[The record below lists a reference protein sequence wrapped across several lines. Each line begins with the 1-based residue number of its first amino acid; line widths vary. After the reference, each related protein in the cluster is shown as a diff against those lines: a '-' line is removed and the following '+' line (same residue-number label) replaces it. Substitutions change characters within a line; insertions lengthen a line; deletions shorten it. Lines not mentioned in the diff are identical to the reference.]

1 MTSQGRHNNSTTK
14 PAVLAFDFNQTLI
27 DFDALRPAFA
37 EFFHDAAA
45 LDEWFS
51 LLLHYSTVV
60 TLTDSYSDFS
70 ALGRAVFSMLAEGKG
85 LRVSEEERSRVFQA
99 MLSLPAH
106 PEVPEALARLRA
118 AGFRMVVLTNSP
130 HASVDVQIGKAGI
143 AQYFDEVISVRLGAP
158 LQARSRSLSVCG
170 TASGS
175 RDRRTDVDR
184 RPRLGRLRR
193 DPGGLPWSLR
203 CAAEK
208 AAIPAGA
215 QAGDFRAGPAS
226 CSGCHPSL
234 GRSRID
240 RASGPAEDGRATT
253 GNRAERLRLPHTGN
267 QRKLSWSTAIP
278 SGRGSAWLERLVR
291 DQEAG
296 GSNPLAP
303 TILPQPLLRSSD
315 PRCAPS

>member
-1 MTSQGRHNNSTTK
+1 MTSQGRHNNPTTK

-130 HASVDVQIGKAGI
+130 HASVDVQIRKAGI
-143 AQYFDEVISVRLGAP
+143 AQYFDEVISVDSVHRFKPDLEVYRYAARHLGVATGELMLIAAHAWDVYGAIQAGCRGAFVARQRRPLFPLGPKPEISAP
-158 LQARSRSLSVCG
+158 DLQAV
-170 TASGS
+170 A
-175 RDRRTDVDR
+175 D
-184 RPRLGRLRR
+184 
-193 DPGGLPWSLR
+193 
-203 CAAEK
+203 
-208 AAIPAGA
+208 AIL
-215 QAGDFRAGPAS
+215 
-226 CSGCHPSL
+226 H
-234 GRSRID
+234 
-240 RASGPAEDGRATT
+240 
-253 GNRAERLRLPHTGN
+253 
-267 QRKLSWSTAIP
+267 
-278 SGRGSAWLERLVR
+278 
-291 DQEAG
+291 
-296 GSNPLAP
+296 
-303 TILPQPLLRSSD
+303 
-315 PRCAPS
+315 